1 MTLGVLL
8 ENVAAQ
14 RAIVER
20 LHNGSRPEE
29 IAQARANVASAQADT
44 AKARLHYERT
54 RNLSVVRLQDR
65 SEVRAVS
72 QEEVDN
78 AKATLD
84 AAQARLTVNQ
94 QALDLA
100 LAGPRR
106 EDIAEA
112 EAKLALYQ
120 QALDLALA
128 GPRRE
133 DIAQAEAQLRGFE
146 AQAAFLRQQLA
157 DAQLTAPA
165 TAVVRTRLLEPGEL
179 ALRAIVGNREP
190 GILRQRVQ
198 PARQL
203 QARTHSLGPGAV

>member
-54 RNLSVVRLQDR
+54 RNLSVVCLQDR